1 MANPL
6 WLRLVLRVERA
17 IGEPVEKAVSSDTY
31 FDTVS
36 TARRTGLR
44 IFAIT
49 EGLSR
54 RAWHLFNLPAGSDI
68 QRVREQLAQMDRRLV
83 QIRKELDD
91 LDFERQSASS
101 VDQAVRP
108 VESARR
114 DELAEPPSS

>member
-1 MANPL
+1 MAKPL
-6 WLRLVLRVERA
+6 WLRVVLRLERA

-44 IFAIT
+44 IVAIT

-68 QRVREQLAQMDRRLV
+68 WRVREQLARMDRRLV
-83 QIRKELDD
+83 QLRKELEA
-91 LDFERQSASS
+91 LKFERHSASGA
-101 VDQAVRP
+101 DQALRQ
-108 VESARR
+108 VESAGQ